1 MALLFE
7 DLFKRFNS
15 DLKKNLDNTLSK
27 QNRAAQFD
35 VTKSISRDTISYGLI
50 HAIST
55 GNWLIKRFRMERLG
69 VTQVLSRLSFISALG
84 HMTRIM
90 SQFEKTRKV
99 SGPRSLQV
107 HETSYTTLTFSISLL
122 SGACCVQATLQKAKA
137 VDSLKTSH
145 CSLTSLPTMKK
156 HQSLN

>member
-1 MALLFE
+1 VLTLFRAGQLLALLFE
-7 DLFKRFNS
+7 DLFKKFNS
-15 DLKKNLDNTLSK
+15 ELKKNIENAFNK
-27 QNRAAQFD
+27 PNRAAQFD

-55 GNWLIKRFRMERLG
+55 GNWTLKRFKMERQG

-107 HETSYTTLTFSISLL
+107 TLSMM
-122 SGACCVQATLQKAKA
+122 
-137 VDSLKTSH
+137 
-145 CSLTSLPTMKK
+145 LT
-156 HQSLN
+156 